1 MDFFIPFAGMATG
14 VVVVVTIARVVRH
27 WVDRHYERVGS
38 AGSSVEPTVARL
50 EERVAML
57 EEVAGRMQD
66 LEERVDFTER
76 VLTRERDPGRL
87 PPSERDRSR

>member
-1 MDFFIPFAGMATG
+1 MDPFIPIAGMATG
-14 VVVVVTIARVVRH
+14 VIFVVTVARLIRH
-27 WVDRHYERVGS
+27 WVDRHYERVSS
-38 AGSSVEPTVARL
+38 AGGSVEPTVARL

-87 PPSERDRSR
+87 PPSD

>member
-1 MDFFIPFAGMATG
+1 MDPFIPIAGMATG
-14 VVVVVTIARVVRH
+14 VIVVVTLARLIRH
-27 WVDRHYERVGS
+27 WVDRHYGRVGS
-38 AGSSVEPTVARL
+38 PGGSVEPTVARL

-87 PPSERDRSR
+87 PPNE